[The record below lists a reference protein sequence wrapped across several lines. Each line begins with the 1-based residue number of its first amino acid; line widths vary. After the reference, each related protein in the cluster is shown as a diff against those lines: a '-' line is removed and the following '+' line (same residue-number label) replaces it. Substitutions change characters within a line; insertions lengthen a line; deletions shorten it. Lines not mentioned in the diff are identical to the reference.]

1 MMKRILIAILTL
13 LVLLS
18 PAQAQDIDRHKELKK
33 KIEQEISFIDNQLKS
48 LNTKQKATR
57 ENLTLIQKKASDR
70 KAVISQLDVQIRD
83 AEQKI
88 EAKNAEIAKLQGEID
103 TLGAYYSRLVY
114 NAYKN
119 RDTKAWFMYVLASEN
134 IGQGYRR
141 LSYIKNLSV
150 TVNEQAEKIRI
161 KREELESEKKLLEG
175 MMAQALKAK
184 NERQREYKTLVAE
197 EKETQGI
204 IKEISRNQGKYRKEL
219 AAKRKEVEKLNR
231 EIQQM
236 VQKSVAADKK
246 KNLPVDTKLSGSFEQ
261 NKGKLGWPV
270 ARGVITE
277 QFGVHFHPVYKN
289 IKLPENNGITIRTD
303 KNAEVHCVFEGTV
316 KQIVMMQGY
325 GQCVL
330 VQHGAYYTFYCK
342 LRKVTVKSGQKVATG
357 QVLGYLEGDGKAS
370 SIHFQIWKGTQKQNP
385 EAWLRPN

>member
-1 MMKRILIAILTL
+1 MKRSCIVILTL
-13 LVLLS
+13 LMALA
-18 PAQAQDIDRHKELKK
+18 PASGQDIDRQKELKK
-33 KIEQEISFIDNQLKS
+33 KIEQEIAFIDNQLKN
-48 LNTKQKATR
+48 LNTRQKATK
-57 ENLTLIQKKASDR
+57 ENLTLIRRKASDR
-70 KAVISQLDVQIRD
+70 KAVITQLDAQIRD
-83 AEQKI
+83 AEHDI
-88 EAKNAEIAKLQGEID
+88 ALKNAEIKKLQGEID

-119 RDTKAWFMYVLASEN
+119 RNTKSWFMYVLASES

-141 LSYIKNLSV
+141 LSYIKNLSS
-150 TVNEQAEKIRI
+150 TVKDQAEKIRV
-161 KREELESEKKLLEG
+161 KREEMENEKKLLEG
-175 MMAQALKAK
+175 MLAQARKVK
-184 NERQREYKTLVAE
+184 GERQKEYKTLMAE
-197 EKETQGI
+197 EQEAQGV
-204 IKEISRNQGKYRKEL
+204 IKEITRNQGKYRKEL
-219 AAKRKEVEKLNR
+219 AAKRKEVERLNR

-270 ARGVITE
+270 ARGVVTE

-342 LRKVTVKSGQKVATG
+342 LRKVSVKSGQKVSTG
-357 QVLGYLEGDGKAS
+357 QVLGYLETDGNTS

-385 EAWLRPN
+385 ESWLRAQ

>member
-13 LVLLS
+13 LVLLP
-18 PAQAQDIDRHKELKK
+18 PAPAQDIDRHKELKK

-70 KAVISQLDVQIRD
+70 KAVISQLDVQIRE
-83 AEQKI
+83 AEKQI

-150 TVNEQAEKIRI
+150 TVNEQAEKIRL
-161 KREELESEKKLLEG
+161 KREELEGEKKLLEG
-175 MMAQALKAK
+175 MKAQALKAK
-184 NERQREYKTLVAE
+184 NERQREYKTLMAE
-197 EKETQGI
+197 EQETKSV
-204 IKEISRNQGKYRKEL
+204 IKEISRNQGKYRREL
-219 AAKRKEVEKLNR
+219 ASKRKEVEKLNR

-246 KNLPVDTKLSGSFEQ
+246 KNLPVDTRLSGSFEQ

-270 ARGVITE
+270 SRGVITE
-277 QFGVHFHPVYKN
+277 KFGVHFHPVYKN

-342 LRKVTVKSGQKVATG
+342 LRRVTVKSGQKVATG
-357 QVLGYLEGDGKAS
+357 QVLGYLEGDGRAS
-370 SIHFQIWKGTQKQNP
+370 SIHFQIWKGTKKQNP
-385 EAWLRPN
+385 EAWLRPS

>member
-1 MMKRILIAILTL
+1 MKRSCIVILTL
-13 LVLLS
+13 LMALA
-18 PAQAQDIDRHKELKK
+18 PASGQDIDRQKELKK
-33 KIEQEISFIDNQLKS
+33 KIEQEIAFIDNQLKN
-48 LNTKQKATR
+48 LNTRQKATK
-57 ENLTLIQKKASDR
+57 ENLTLIRRKASDR
-70 KAVISQLDVQIRD
+70 KAVITQLDAQIRD
-83 AEQKI
+83 AEHDI
-88 EAKNAEIAKLQGEID
+88 ALKNAEIKKLQGEID

-119 RDTKAWFMYVLASEN
+119 RNTKSWFMYVLASES

-141 LSYIKNLSV
+141 LSYIKNLSS
-150 TVNEQAEKIRI
+150 TVKDQAEKIRV
-161 KREELESEKKLLEG
+161 KREEMENEKKLLEG
-175 MMAQALKAK
+175 MLAQARKVK
-184 NERQREYKTLVAE
+184 GERQKEYKTLMAE
-197 EKETQGI
+197 EQEAQGV
-204 IKEISRNQGKYRKEL
+204 IKEITRNQGKYRKEL
-219 AAKRKEVEKLNR
+219 AAKRKEVERLNR

-236 VQKSVAADKK
+236 VQKSMAADKK

-270 ARGVITE
+270 ARGVVTE

-342 LRKVTVKSGQKVATG
+342 LRKVSVKSGQKVSTG
-357 QVLGYLEGDGKAS
+357 QVLGYLETDGNTS

-385 EAWLRPN
+385 ESWLRAQ

>member
-1 MMKRILIAILTL
+1 MMKRILIAISTL
-13 LVLLS
+13 LVLLPS
-18 PAQAQDIDRHKELKK
+18 APAQDIDRHQELKK
-33 KIEQEISFIDNQLKS
+33 KIEQEISFIDNQLKN

-57 ENLTLIQKKASDR
+57 ENLTLIRRKASDR

-88 EAKNAEIAKLQGEID
+88 EAKNAEITKLQGEID

-119 RDTKAWFMYVLASEN
+119 RNTKAWFMYVLASEN

-150 TVNEQAEKIRI
+150 TVNEQAEKIRL
-161 KREELESEKKLLEG
+161 KREELEGEKKLLEG
-175 MMAQALKAK
+175 MKAQALKAK
-184 NERQREYKTLVAE
+184 NERQREYKTLMAE
-197 EKETQGI
+197 EQETKSV
-204 IKEISRNQGKYRKEL
+204 IKEISRNQGKYRREL
-219 AAKRKEVEKLNR
+219 ASKRKEVEKLNR

-246 KNLPVDTKLSGSFEQ
+246 KNLPVDTRLSGSFEQ

-270 ARGVITE
+270 SRGVITE
-277 QFGVHFHPVYKN
+277 KFGVHFHPVYKN

-342 LRKVTVKSGQKVATG
+342 LRRVTVKSGQKVATG
-357 QVLGYLEGDGKAS
+357 QVLGYLEGDGRAS

-385 EAWLRPN
+385 EAWLRPS

>member
-1 MMKRILIAILTL
+1 MRRALIVILSLFMAL
-13 LVLLS
+13 
-18 PAQAQDIDRHKELKK
+18 PALQAQSIDSHKELKK
-33 KIEQEISFIDNQLKS
+33 KIEQEISFINNQLKN

-57 ENLTLIQKKASDR
+57 ENLTLIQKKASNR
-70 KAVISQLDVQIRD
+70 KAIISQLDVQIRD
-83 AEQKI
+83 AEKQI
-88 EAKNAEIAKLQGEID
+88 EAKNAEIKKLQREID

-119 RDTKAWFMYVLASEN
+119 RNTKAWFMYVLASEN

-141 LSYIKNLSV
+141 LSYIKNLSG
-150 TVNEQAEKIRI
+150 TVKEQAEKIRT
-161 KREELESEKKLLEG
+161 KREELEREKKLLEG
-175 MMAQALKAK
+175 MVAQANKTRGD
-184 NERQREYKTLVAE
+184 RQREYKTLVAE
-197 EKETQGI
+197 EKEAQGV
-204 IKEISRNQGKYRKEL
+204 IKEISKNQGKYRKEL
-219 AAKRKEVEKLNR
+219 AAKRKEVERLNR

-236 VQKSVAADKK
+236 VQKSVASDKK

-277 QFGVHFHPVYKN
+277 QFGVHFHPVYRN
-289 IKLPENNGITIRTD
+289 IKLPENNGITIKTD
-303 KNAEVHCVFEGTV
+303 KNAEVHCVFEGVV

-342 LRKVTVKSGQKVATG
+342 LRKVSVKSGQKVATG
-357 QVLGYLEGDGKAS
+357 AVLGYLEADGNAS

-385 EAWLRPN
+385 ESWLRPN

>member
-1 MMKRILIAILTL
+1 MKRLCSILTL
-13 LVLLS
+13 LLAFTFV
-18 PAQAQDIDRHKELKK
+18 QAQSIDSHKELKK
-33 KIEQEISFIDNQLKS
+33 KIEQEITFINNQLKN

-57 ENLTLIQKKASDR
+57 ENLTLIQKKASNR
-70 KAVISQLDVQIRD
+70 KAIISQLDVQIRE
-83 AEQKI
+83 AEKQI
-88 EAKNAEIAKLQGEID
+88 AAKNAEIKKLQGEID

-114 NAYKN
+114 NAHKN
-119 RDTKAWFMYVLASEN
+119 RNTKAWFMYVLASEN

-141 LSYIKNLSV
+141 LSYIKNLSS
-150 TVNEQAEKIRI
+150 TVNDQAEKIRT
-161 KREELESEKKLLEG
+161 KRDELEREKKLLEG
-175 MMAQALKAK
+175 MISQANKTK
-184 NERQREYKTLVAE
+184 GERQKEYKTLVAE
-197 EKETQGI
+197 EKEAQGV
-204 IKEISRNQGKYRKEL
+204 IKEISKNQGKYRKEL
-219 AAKRKEVEKLNR
+219 AAKRKEVERLNR

-246 KNLPVDTKLSGSFEQ
+246 KNLPIDTKLSGSFEQ

-277 QFGVHFHPVYKN
+277 QFGVHYHPVYKN
-289 IKLPENNGITIRTD
+289 IKMPESNGITIKTD

-342 LRKVTVKSGQKVATG
+342 LRKVSVKSGQKVATG
-357 QVLGYLEGDGKAS
+357 AVLGYLEADGNAS

-385 EAWLRPN
+385 ESWLRAN

>member
-1 MMKRILIAILTL
+1 MRHALIVILSLFMAL
-13 LVLLS
+13 
-18 PAQAQDIDRHKELKK
+18 PALQAQSIDSHKELKK
-33 KIEQEISFIDNQLKS
+33 KIEQEISFINNQLKN

-57 ENLTLIQKKASDR
+57 ENLTLIQKKASNR
-70 KAVISQLDVQIRD
+70 KAIISQLDVQIRD
-83 AEQKI
+83 AEKQI
-88 EAKNAEIAKLQGEID
+88 EAKNAEIKKLQREID

-119 RDTKAWFMYVLASEN
+119 RNTKAWFMYVLASEN

-141 LSYIKNLSV
+141 LSYIKNLSG
-150 TVNEQAEKIRI
+150 TVNEQAEKIRT
-161 KREELESEKKLLEG
+161 KREELEREKKLLEG
-175 MMAQALKAK
+175 MVAQANKTRGD
-184 NERQREYKTLVAE
+184 RQREYKTLVAE
-197 EKETQGI
+197 EKEAQGV
-204 IKEISRNQGKYRKEL
+204 IKEISKNQGKYRKEL
-219 AAKRKEVEKLNR
+219 AAKRKEVERLNR

-277 QFGVHFHPVYKN
+277 QFGVHFHPVYRN
-289 IKLPENNGITIRTD
+289 IKLPENNGITIKTD
-303 KNAEVHCVFEGTV
+303 KNAEVHCVFEGVV

-342 LRKVTVKSGQKVATG
+342 LRKVSVKSGQKVATG
-357 QVLGYLEGDGKAS
+357 AVLGYLEADGNAS

-385 EAWLRPN
+385 ESWLRPN

>member
-1 MMKRILIAILTL
+1 MKRTLIAIFTL

-141 LSYIKNLSV
+141 LSYIKNLSA
-150 TVNEQAEKIRI
+150 TVNEQAEKIRL

>member
-13 LVLLS
+13 LVLLP
-18 PAQAQDIDRHKELKK
+18 PAPAQDIDRHKELKK

-141 LSYIKNLSV
+141 LSYIKNLSS
-150 TVNEQAEKIRI
+150 TVNDQAEKIRL

-175 MMAQALKAK
+175 MMAQALKA
-184 NERQREYKTLVAE
+184 
-197 EKETQGI
+197 
-204 IKEISRNQGKYRKEL
+204 
-219 AAKRKEVEKLNR
+219 
-231 EIQQM
+231 
-236 VQKSVAADKK
+236 
-246 KNLPVDTKLSGSFEQ
+246 
-261 NKGKLGWPV
+261 
-270 ARGVITE
+270 
-277 QFGVHFHPVYKN
+277 
-289 IKLPENNGITIRTD
+289 
-303 KNAEVHCVFEGTV
+303 
-316 KQIVMMQGY
+316 
-325 GQCVL
+325 
-330 VQHGAYYTFYCK
+330 
-342 LRKVTVKSGQKVATG
+342 
-357 QVLGYLEGDGKAS
+357 
-370 SIHFQIWKGTQKQNP
+370 
-385 EAWLRPN
+385 

>member
-1 MMKRILIAILTL
+1 MRRALIVILSL
-13 LVLLS
+13 LMAL
-18 PAQAQDIDRHKELKK
+18 PALQAQSIDSHKELKK
-33 KIEQEISFIDNQLKS
+33 KIEQEISFINNQLKN

-57 ENLTLIQKKASDR
+57 ENLTLIQKKASNR
-70 KAVISQLDVQIRD
+70 KAIISQLDVQIRD
-83 AEQKI
+83 AEKQI
-88 EAKNAEIAKLQGEID
+88 EAKNAEIKKLQREID

-119 RDTKAWFMYVLASEN
+119 RNTKAWFMYVLASEN

-141 LSYIKNLSV
+141 LSYIKNLSG
-150 TVNEQAEKIRI
+150 TVKEQAEKIRT
-161 KREELESEKKLLEG
+161 KREELEREKKLLEG
-175 MMAQALKAK
+175 MVAQANKTRGD
-184 NERQREYKTLVAE
+184 RQREYKTLVAE
-197 EKETQGI
+197 EKEAQGV
-204 IKEISRNQGKYRKEL
+204 IKEISKNQGKYRKEL
-219 AAKRKEVEKLNR
+219 AAKRKEVERLNR

-277 QFGVHFHPVYKN
+277 QFGVHFHPVYRN
-289 IKLPENNGITIRTD
+289 IKLPENNGITIKTD

-342 LRKVTVKSGQKVATG
+342 LRKVSVKSGQKVATG
-357 QVLGYLEGDGKAS
+357 AVLGYLEADGNAS

-385 EAWLRPN
+385 ESWLRAQ

>member
-1 MMKRILIAILTL
+1 MRRALIVILSLFMAL
-13 LVLLS
+13 
-18 PAQAQDIDRHKELKK
+18 PALQAQSIDSHKELKK
-33 KIEQEISFIDNQLKS
+33 KIEQEISFINNQLKN

-57 ENLTLIQKKASDR
+57 ENLTLIQKKASNR
-70 KAVISQLDVQIRD
+70 KAIISQLDVQIRD
-83 AEQKI
+83 AEKQI
-88 EAKNAEIAKLQGEID
+88 EAKNAEIQKLQREID

-119 RDTKAWFMYVLASEN
+119 RNTKAWFMYVLASEN

-141 LSYIKNLSV
+141 LSYIKNLSG
-150 TVNEQAEKIRI
+150 TVKEQAEKIRT
-161 KREELESEKKLLEG
+161 KREELEREKKLLEG
-175 MMAQALKAK
+175 MVAQANKTRGD
-184 NERQREYKTLVAE
+184 RQREYKTLVAE
-197 EKETQGI
+197 EKEAQGV
-204 IKEISRNQGKYRKEL
+204 IKEISKNQGKYRKEL
-219 AAKRKEVEKLNR
+219 AAKRKEVERLNR

-236 VQKSVAADKK
+236 VQKTVAADKK

-277 QFGVHFHPVYKN
+277 QFGVHFHPVYRN
-289 IKLPENNGITIRTD
+289 IKLPENNGITIKTD
-303 KNAEVHCVFEGTV
+303 KNAEVHCVFEGVV

-342 LRKVTVKSGQKVATG
+342 LRKVSVKSGQKVATG
-357 QVLGYLEGDGKAS
+357 AVLGYLVADGNAS

-385 EAWLRPN
+385 ESWLRPN